1 MNDAGDTMKDII
13 EWLIQCEDRA
23 FSAYSKAADYFHSDE
38 ELSRIIRQLA
48 DDEKMHHN
56 IILRAYDIIKEKTD
70 LPPLIAVMSENT
82 RLNFENYLSELEKGM
97 KTGTMTRSGIVDYI
111 ISLEFCEWN
120 DIFAYIV
127 NTLKHN
133 NMEFKTVAVNMHRH
147 RKVIERFIKSHTEF
161 SKHLDRISLIPETW
175 EEKILI
181 VDDEQV
187 ITDVIEAILSNEG
200 MIETA
205 ANGRIALE
213 KVREKYYAAIISD
226 VNMPL
231 MDGIDFYKK
240 AVELYPS
247 INKRFLFFSGRLDE
261 KTSNFLNQNGLRYL
275 QKPSRIQDI
284 KNTVIEILFGG

>member
-13 EWLIQCEDRA
+13 DWLIKAEDRA
-23 FSAYSKAADYFHSDE
+23 FSVYSKAEDYFHADE

-48 DDEKMHHN
+48 DDEKMHHS
-56 IILRAYDIIKEKTD
+56 IIMEAYEITKDNPD
-70 LPPLIAVMSENT
+70 LPPLIAYISDDT
-82 RLNFENYLSELEKGM
+82 KLTFGNYLSKIEENIEDRTL
-97 KTGTMTRSGIVDYI
+97 TSGDIVDCI

-120 DIFAYIV
+120 DVFAYIV

-133 NMEFKTVAVNMHRH
+133 HAEFKTVAVKMHHH
-147 RKVIERFIKSHTEF
+147 RRAIERFLNLHAEF
-161 SKHLDRISLIPETW
+161 RKYLDRISHIPETW
-175 EEKILI
+175 AEQILI
-181 VDDEQV
+181 VDDEPV

-205 ANGRIALE
+205 ANGKIALE
-213 KVREKYYAAIISD
+213 KIREKYFSAIISD

-247 INKRFLFFSGRLDE
+247 IKKRFLFFSGKPDE
-261 KTSNFLNQNGLRYL
+261 KTINFIKQNGLRFIP
-275 QKPSRIQDI
+275 KPSRMQDI
-284 KNTVIEILFGG
+284 KNTVIEILSGG